1 MANDLIAAKT
11 PERKLCW
18 AFQMYDLDNSGS
30 IDKNEMVNIMKV
42 IYSMVDGNV
51 AEANRGS
58 TTEKVCIFN
67 FVL

>member
-30 IDKNEMVNIMKV
+30 IDKNEMVNI
-42 IYSMVDGNV
+42 
-51 AEANRGS
+51 
-58 TTEKVCIFN
+58 IFC
-67 FVL
+67 L